1 MLPALA
7 ILATLALGR
16 AAYPRWLE
24 RRQRARRPLGE
35 DGVVQGA
42 APIELTRPH
51 APGVLLVHG
60 GGDTPQVLGELGGY
74 LHKRG
79 FSVRVPL
86 LSAHGRALSALTAA
100 SAADWQAEVR
110 REYETMRSTHEWV
123 AIVGLSMGGALSIR
137 LASERSDV
145 DALVLLAPYIE
156 LPMPVRKLADTSPYW
171 GWLIPYF
178 SSFGAESIRD
188 ATAASRALGHG
199 LLTPAM
205 LRALRDVADS
215 AWSALPGVRA
225 PALVIQSRE
234 DNRIAPEIAELGF
247 ARLGS
252 RDKKFVWTNGAGHVI
267 TVDFGHQRVFTLV
280 AEWLEAHRPASA
292 PRAPRASRAP

>member
-24 RRQRARRPLGE
+24 RRQRARRPLGR
-35 DGVVQGA
+35 DGVIDGA
-42 APIELTRPH
+42 TPIDLTRAH

-60 GGDTPQVLGELGGY
+60 GGDTPQVLGGLGAY

-86 LSAHGRALSALTAA
+86 LSAHGRDLSALTAA
-100 SAADWQAEVR
+100 SAAQWHSEVR
-110 REYETMRSTHEWV
+110 REYEAMRSAHQWV
-123 AIVGLSMGGALSIR
+123 AVVGLSMGGALSIS
-137 LASERSDV
+137 LAAERSDI
-145 DALVLLAPYIE
+145 DALVLLAPYVE
-156 LPMPVRKLADTSPYW
+156 LPAPVRKLADTSPYW
-171 GWLIPYF
+171 GWLLPYF

-188 ATAASRALGHG
+188 ASAAARALGHG

-205 LRALRDVADS
+205 LRGLRDVADA
-215 AWSALPGVRA
+215 AWAALPRVRT

-252 RDKKFVWTNGAGHVI
+252 RDKRFVWTNGAGHVI

-280 AEWLEAHRPASA
+280 AEWLEARRPASA
-292 PRAPRASRAP
+292 PRTP